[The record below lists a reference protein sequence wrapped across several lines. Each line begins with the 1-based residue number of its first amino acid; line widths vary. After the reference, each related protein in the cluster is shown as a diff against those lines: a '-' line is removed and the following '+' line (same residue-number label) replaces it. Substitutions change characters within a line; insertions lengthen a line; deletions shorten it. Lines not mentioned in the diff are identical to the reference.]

1 MISSLDGNDVFAI
14 SRMYEQKYRD
24 ELKDY
29 VEVTPPLLL
38 NIAGVTVETGSSSFK
53 EFMILFDK
61 IYQGRNAIV
70 SKKKMD
76 PYAKKSDKVRELAIK
91 RFYES
96 FNIGVSVDA
105 MTIHTLPGIRKNVD
119 EGLLQIKLEE
129 DYRTRVGMYDL
140 IDKRLEDW
148 ILKAENHVEKPKPER
163 LEKIKDIKGFHQ
175 DIKDNKDTITQFD
188 KKDSPQTKTGIYDE
202 FMRIN
207 VNINDANVKI
217 GMHFVPWSKII
228 RSNEVNYNVEDTEIK
243 INSIIEDLHDNM
255 DPENE
260 ITITVY
266 DNMVKLGEQ
275 MKKLPASSTE
285 TGQNTGYTN
294 EIIIDPSAIRYNKA
308 NYKPPVPPLT
318 PNSSSSN
325 GSDSES
331 ESDSGSDSDSEGD
344 SGSDSGG
351 DY

>member
-76 PYAKKSDKVRELAIK
+76 PYAKKSDKVRELAIDK
-91 RFYES
+91 FDES
-96 FNIGVSVDA
+96 FAIGYSVDA
-105 MTIHTLPGIRKNVD
+105 MTTRTLPGIRKKVE
-119 EGLLQIKLEE
+119 EGLVQIKLEE
-129 DYRTRVGMYDL
+129 DYQTRDGMYQI
-140 IDKRLEDW
+140 IDDSLDEW
-148 ILKAENHVEKPKPER
+148 IVMAENKVKDPKPER
-163 LEKIKDIKGFHQ
+163 LAKIQEIRDYAQEIKEN
-175 DIKDNKDTITQFD
+175 KDNITQYD

-228 RSNEVNYNVEDTEIK
+228 RSNEVNYNVEETEIK

-275 MKKLPASSTE
+275 MKKLPASSIKTV
-285 TGQNTGYTN
+285 QNTGYTN
-294 EIIIDPSAIRYNKA
+294 EIISDPSAIKYNKA
-308 NYKPPVPPLT
+308 NYNP
-318 PNSSSSN
+318 
-325 GSDSES
+325 
-331 ESDSGSDSDSEGD
+331 
-344 SGSDSGG
+344 
-351 DY
+351 